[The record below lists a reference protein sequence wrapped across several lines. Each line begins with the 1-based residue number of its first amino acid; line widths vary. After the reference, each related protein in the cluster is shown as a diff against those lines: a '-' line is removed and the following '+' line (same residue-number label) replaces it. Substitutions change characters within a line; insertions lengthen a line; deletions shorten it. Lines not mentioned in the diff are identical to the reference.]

1 MEHML
6 EDFRKIFCKHV
17 DVEPEEVT
25 LDARL
30 VEDLDV
36 NSYDLVCMIEELNNA
51 FGITVD
57 AHRACGLITVKEALE
72 YFSSLKD
79 TKKA

>member
-1 MEHML
+1 MELML

-25 LDARL
+25 PEARL

-36 NSYDLVCMIEELNNA
+36 NSYDLVCMVEELNRTS
-51 FGITVD
+51 GITVD
-57 AHRACGLITVKEALE
+57 AHRACGLITVKDALE

-79 TKKA
+79 SN

>member
-1 MEHML
+1 MELML

-25 LDARL
+25 PEARL

-36 NSYDLVCMIEELNNA
+36 NSYDLVLS
-51 FGITVD
+51 
-57 AHRACGLITVKEALE
+57 LIHI
-72 YFSSLKD
+72 
-79 TKKA
+79 

>member
-1 MEHML
+1 MELML

-17 DVEPEEVT
+17 DVEPEEV
-25 LDARL
+25 
-30 VEDLDV
+30 
-36 NSYDLVCMIEELNNA
+36 EELNRT

-57 AHRACGLITVKEALE
+57 AHRACGLITVKDALE

-79 TKKA
+79 SN